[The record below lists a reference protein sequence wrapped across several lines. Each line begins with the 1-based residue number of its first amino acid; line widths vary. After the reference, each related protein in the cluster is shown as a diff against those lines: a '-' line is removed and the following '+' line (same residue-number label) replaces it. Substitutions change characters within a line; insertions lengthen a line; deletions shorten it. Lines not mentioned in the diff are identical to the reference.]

1 MIRYQS
7 IWTSCVE
14 LWVLVQRSAVWWPM
28 AFVYIYSFCQISNPV
43 WYNYLVESLG
53 FDDWDLGII
62 TIASAVASWIALYI
76 YRECFFGTSWQAIYY
91 VTTLV
96 DVILSAGQ
104 LLLIYNLTWIFPKI
118 VFATGDYAFISF
130 SQYMQFMP
138 MCILAVLVIPEGH
151 EGASYALLTTWMN
164 VAYEVGY
171 DFGTLFTD
179 WWDVS
184 NSTLEAKEYSGLVK
198 ITILTTA
205 LQLAPI
211 CLVWMFPDNKAAV
224 MKLLKEDT
232 NSTVAGWIFMFVLIA
247 SILGSL
253 AYSIDVII
261 YPGDDDS
268 D

>member
-1 MIRYQS
+1 M
-7 IWTSCVE
+7 
-14 LWVLVQRSAVWWPM
+14 
-28 AFVYIYSFCQISNPV
+28 
-43 WYNYLVESLG
+43 G
-53 FDDWDLGII
+53 
-62 TIASAVASWIALYI
+62 
-76 YRECFFGTSWQAIYY
+76 
-91 VTTLV
+91 
-96 DVILSAGQ
+96 
-104 LLLIYNLTWIFPKI
+104 
-118 VFATGDYAFISF
+118 
-130 SQYMQFMP
+130 
-138 MCILAVLVIPEGH
+138 EGH

-198 ITILTTA
+198 ITIPTTA

-261 YPGDDDS
+261 YPGDDD
-268 D
+268 